1 MGTPPVPVVHHPA
14 CRLHDPGAGHPE
26 RPERIDA
33 VLGALRTP
41 DLAGQ
46 VAWHEARPA
55 TREQLERVHPA
66 QYLNGLEQ
74 VAHAGG
80 GALDADTVLSRAS
93 WEAALAAAGVASGA
107 VECGLA
113 SGRAFGATRPP
124 GHHAL
129 AARAMGFCLINNVVV
144 AARQGQQ
151 LGAARVLIVDWD
163 VHHGNGT
170 QALVERD
177 PTIRYVSMHQ
187 YPWYPGTGAEDER
200 GVGNVFNVPRPPG
213 LERRRYVQDLLAAV
227 DAARAGWRPDLL
239 LVSAGFDSLAGDPL
253 GGFTL
258 EPDDIATWTRAL
270 REQVAPSPVVGLLE
284 GGYRLDLLAAGVRA
298 HVRALA

>member
-41 DLAGQ
+41 DLGGQ

-55 TREQLERVHPA
+55 TREQLERVHAAP
-66 QYLNGLEQ
+66 YLNGLEQ

-80 GALDADTVLSRAS
+80 GALDADTVMSPTS
-93 WEAALAAAGVASGA
+93 WEAALAAAGVALGA

-144 AARQGQQ
+144 AG
-151 LGAARVLIVDWD
+151 G
-163 VHHGNGT
+163 
-170 QALVERD
+170 
-177 PTIRYVSMHQ
+177 
-187 YPWYPGTGAEDER
+187 
-200 GVGNVFNVPRPPG
+200 
-213 LERRRYVQDLLAAV
+213 RRSAQDRLAAL

-270 REQVAPSPVVGLLE
+270 RERVAPSPVVGLLE

-298 HVRALA
+298 HVQALA

>member
-1 MGTPPVPVVHHPA
+1 M
-14 CRLHDPGAGHPE
+14 
-26 RPERIDA
+26 
-33 VLGALRTP
+33 LGALQAP
-41 DLAGQ
+41 DLA
-46 VAWHEARPA
+46 AHLTWHEARPA
-55 TREQLERVHPA
+55 TWEQLERVHPA
-66 QYLNGLEQ
+66 QYLQGLERL
-74 VAHAGG
+74 AHAGG
-80 GALDADTVLSRAS
+80 GALDADTVMSRLSWDAI
-93 WEAALAAAGVASGA
+93 LAAAGVAIGA

-129 AARAMGFCLINNVVV
+129 AARAMGFCFVNNAVL
-144 AARQGQQ
+144 AARHAQQ

-187 YPWYPGTGAEDER
+187 YPWYPGTGAADER

-213 LERRRYVQDLLAAV
+213 LERGRYVQDLLDAV
-227 DAARAGWRPDLL
+227 DAARDGWRPDLL

-258 EPDDIATWTRAL
+258 QPDDMATWTQAV
-270 REQVAPSPVVGLLE
+270 RERVAPSPVVGLLE
-284 GGYRLDLLAAGVRA
+284 GGYRLDLLAAGARA
-298 HVRALA
+298 HVEALA

>member
-1 MGTPPVPVVHHPA
+1 MGTPPVPVVQHPSW
-14 CRLHDPGAGHPE
+14 RLHDPGAGHPE

-33 VLGALRTP
+33 VLGALRAP
-41 DLAGQ
+41 DLAGR
-46 VAWHEARPA
+46 VTWHEARPA
-55 TREQLERVHPA
+55 TREQLECVHPA
-66 QYLNGLEQ
+66 QYLKGLEGL
-74 VAHAGG
+74 AHAGG
-80 GALDADTVLSRAS
+80 GALDADTVMSPAS
-93 WEAALAAAGVASGA
+93 WQAVLAAAGVAIGA

-144 AARQGQQ
+144 AARQARQ

-187 YPWYPGTGAEDER
+187 YPWYPGTGAADER
-200 GVGNVFNVPRPPG
+200 GGGNVLNVRRAPG
-213 LERRRYVQDLLAAV
+213 LGRGGDVEELTHD
-227 DAARAGWRPDLL
+227 
-239 LVSAGFDSLAGDPL
+239 VSA
-253 GGFTL
+253 
-258 EPDDIATWTRAL
+258 
-270 REQVAPSPVVGLLE
+270 
-284 GGYRLDLLAAGVRA
+284 
-298 HVRALA
+298 

>member
-1 MGTPPVPVVHHPA
+1 MGTSPVPVVHHPA

-33 VLGALRTP
+33 VLGALRSP
-41 DLAGQ
+41 A
-46 VAWHEARPA
+46 VAAHLTWHEARPA
-55 TREQLERVHPA
+55 TWEQLERVHPA
-66 QYLNGLEQ
+66 QYLQALERLAQ
-74 VAHAGG
+74 AGG
-80 GALDADTVLSRAS
+80 GALDADTMMSRAS
-93 WEAALAAAGVASGA
+93 WDAVLAAAGVAIRA

-129 AARAMGFCLINNVVV
+129 ATRAMGFCFVNNAVV
-144 AARQGQQ
+144 AARHGQQ

-187 YPWYPGTGAEDER
+187 YPWYPGTGAADER

-213 LERRRYVQDLLAAV
+213 LERGRYVQDLLDAV
-227 DAARAGWRPDLL
+227 DAARVGWSPDLL

-258 EPDDIATWTRAL
+258 EPDDMATWTHAL
-270 REQVAPSPVVGLLE
+270 RERVAPSPVVGLLE
-284 GGYRLDLLAAGVRA
+284 GGYRLDLLAAGARA
-298 HVRALA
+298 HVEALA

>member
-41 DLAGQ
+41 DLGGQ

-55 TREQLERVHPA
+55 TREQLERVHAAP
-66 QYLNGLEQ
+66 YLNGLEQ
-74 VAHAGG
+74 
-80 GALDADTVLSRAS
+80 
-93 WEAALAAAGVASGA
+93 
-107 VECGLA
+107 
-113 SGRAFGATRPP
+113 
-124 GHHAL
+124 
-129 AARAMGFCLINNVVV
+129 
-144 AARQGQQ
+144 
-151 LGAARVLIVDWD
+151 
-163 VHHGNGT
+163 
-170 QALVERD
+170 D

-258 EPDDIATWTRAL
+258 APDDMATWTRAL
-270 REQVAPSPVVGLLE
+270 RERVAPSPVVGLLE

-298 HVRALA
+298 HVQALA

>member
-1 MGTPPVPVVHHPA
+1 M
-14 CRLHDPGAGHPE
+14 LD
-26 RPERIDA
+26 
-33 VLGALRTP
+33 ALRAA
-41 DLAGQ
+41 DMASCLE
-46 VAWHEARPA
+46 WCEALPA
-55 TREQLERVHPA
+55 SRTALERVHSA
-66 QYLNGLEQ
+66 RYLDGLER
-74 VAHAGG
+74 VAGQGG
-80 GALDADTVLSRAS
+80 GVLDADTVMSADS
-93 WEAALAAAGVASGA
+93 WNAAVAAAGVAIGA
-107 VECGLA
+107 VE
-113 SGRAFGATRPP
+113 RAIATGSAFAATRPP

-144 AARQGQQ
+144 AARHAQQ
-151 LGAARVLIVDWD
+151 LAKPRVLIVDWD

-177 PTIRYVSMHQ
+177 SSIRYVSMHQ

-213 LERRRYVQDLLAAV
+213 LPREVYLRDLHAAV
-227 DAARAGWRPDLL
+227 DAAIEGWPPDLL
-239 LVSAGFDSLAGDPL
+239 LVSAGFDSLNGDPL

-258 EPDDIATWTRAL
+258 EPEDMARWTTL
-270 REQVAPSPVVGLLE
+270 WRERVAPAPVVGVLE

>member
-1 MGTPPVPVVHHPA
+1 VSLTVPIIWHPA
-14 CRLHDPGAGHPE
+14 CELHDAGAGHPE
-26 RPERIDA
+26 RPERIRA
-33 VLGALRTP
+33 VLEALRAP
-41 DLAGQ
+41 DLAAH

-55 TREQLERVHPA
+55 ERDALERVHPSTYVA
-66 QYLNGLEQ
+66 GLE
-74 VAHAGG
+74 ALAARGG
-80 GALDADTVLSRAS
+80 GPLDPDTYLGRSSV
-93 WEAALAAAGVASGA
+93 EAALAAAGVAIGA
-107 VECGLA
+107 VEQGLA
-113 SGRAFGATRPP
+113 AGAAFGATRPP

-129 AARAMGFCLINNVVV
+129 AARAMGFCFFNNVVI
-144 AARQGQQ
+144 AARHAQR
-151 LGAARVLIVDWD
+151 LGRARVLIVDWD

-177 PTIRYVSMHQ
+177 PSIRYVSMHQ

-213 LERRRYVQDLLAAV
+213 LPRATYVRNLLAAV
-227 DAARAGWRPDLL
+227 DAALDGWRPDLL

-258 EPDDIATWTRAL
+258 EPEDMAAWTTAL
-270 REQVAPSPVVGLLE
+270 RGRVAPAPVVGVLE